1 VVALSSISF
10 IRIEQQSAKI
20 GINIQKGRMDIRQPQ
35 ADVKMHTTP
44 TTIEMNSPQG
54 ELRIDQ
60 SQAWDALGMGSPSTL
75 MNRIYSESKQIALE
89 GIGRIV
95 ENGNRMAAINH
106 KTDAIAD
113 IAAEQ
118 AFEPIDMNY
127 LGEASYDNVNIDYTA
142 HKVETTVNPG
152 AVDIQIT
159 ANKPEITYT
168 PSRVEIYMQQYP
180 KIEMIPPQIDAKL

>member
-1 VVALSSISF
+1 LSSVSF

-20 GINIQKGRMDIRQPQ
+20 GIDVQRGRMDIRQPQ
-35 ADVKMHTTP
+35 ADVEMHTTP
-44 TTIEMNSPQG
+44 TSIEMNSPQG
-54 ELRIDQ
+54 ELHIDQ
-60 SQAWDALGMGSPSTL
+60 SQAWDALGMGSHTTF
-75 MNRIYSESKQIALE
+75 MNRIYSESKRIALE

-106 KTDAIAD
+106 KTNAFAD

-118 AFEPIDMNY
+118 AFEPSDMNY
-127 LGEASYDNVNIDYTA
+127 LGEASYDNVNIDYTP

-152 AVDIQIT
+152 AVDIRIT

-168 PSRVEIYMQQYP
+168 PSKVEIYMQQYP
-180 KIEMIPPQIDAKL
+180 KIEMIPPQIDMKV